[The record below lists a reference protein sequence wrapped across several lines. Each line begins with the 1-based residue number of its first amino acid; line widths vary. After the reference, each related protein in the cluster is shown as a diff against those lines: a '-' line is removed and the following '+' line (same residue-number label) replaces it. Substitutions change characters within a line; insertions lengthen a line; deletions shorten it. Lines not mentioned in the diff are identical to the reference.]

1 MTWQARA
8 STLTLL
14 LVANFAAGDVIPAP
28 WGIVVVLAALVITM
42 LYYRGFWRAAAGGLI
57 GGAVAGLLI
66 LGPGFRLV
74 MRAVALM
81 DPVHPEEFTLEGTL
95 FIIVGIGGILGS
107 IQAVTAHLARRAFG
121 IESAVV
127 AGMLLATFL
136 MVQLI
141 FFSGEVSQEIFDLG
155 AGAWVNIP
163 LFGLIALGYGIAAMA
178 VADRV
183 RSSLPT
189 RRRTDRAKVAA

>member
-28 WGIVVVLAALVITM
+28 WGIVVVLAALVTAM

-66 LGPGFRLV
+66 LGPGFRLA

-81 DPVHPEEFTLEGTL
+81 DPVHPEEFTLEGTV
-95 FIIVGIGGILGS
+95 FIVIGIGGVLGA
-107 IQAVTAHLARRAFG
+107 IQGATAHLARRAFG
-121 IESAVV
+121 IDSAVI
-127 AGMLLATFL
+127 AGLLLATYM
-136 MVQLI
+136 MVELT
-141 FFSGEVSQEIFDLG
+141 FFAGELSQEIFDLG
-155 AGAWVNIP
+155 LGAWVNIP

-183 RSSLPT
+183 ESSLPT
-189 RRRTDRAKVAA
+189 RRPTDRAKVAA

>member
-28 WGIVVVLAALVITM
+28 WGIVVVLAALVTAM

-66 LGPGFRLV
+66 LGPGFRLA

-81 DPVHPEEFTLEGTL
+81 DPVHPEEFTLEGTV
-95 FIIVGIGGILGS
+95 FIVIGIGGVLGA
-107 IQAVTAHLARRAFG
+107 IQGATAHLARRAFG
-121 IESAVV
+121 IDSAVF
-127 AGMLLATFL
+127 AGLLLATYM
-136 MVQLI
+136 MVELT
-141 FFSGEVSQEIFDLG
+141 FFAGELSQEIFDLG
-155 AGAWVNIP
+155 LGAWVNIP

-183 RSSLPT
+183 ESSLPT
-189 RRRTDRAKVAA
+189 RRPTDRAKVAA

>member
-14 LVANFAAGDVIPAP
+14 LVANFAAGDVVPAP
-28 WGIVVVLAALVITM
+28 WGIFVVLAALAITI

-66 LGPGFRLV
+66 LGPGFRLA

-95 FIIVGIGGILGS
+95 FIIVGIGGILGT